1 MPINPVTRCGATKG
15 RGATYDPPARFESLQ
30 RGGWDDGW
38 PETHGQEEAPQRTEL
53 LRDTARSMITR
64 NRSPDVPFDRSIN
77 PYRGCE
83 HGCIYCFA
91 RPSHAYLGFSPGL
104 DFETRI
110 LHKPEGPELLRREL
124 ARPGYR
130 CAPVALGVNTDAY
143 QPMEKRLRLTRRL
156 LEVLAEARHPV
167 SLITK
172 SGLIRR
178 DLDLLGDMARDNLV
192 QAAVSV
198 TTLDRHLSRTLE
210 PRAAAPYRRLE
221 TIEALA
227 AAGVPTQLSVAPVIP
242 VLTDS
247 ELETIM
253 SAGRNAGAR
262 SASYIL
268 LRLPHEVK
276 DLFRAWLSEHRPD
289 AAAHVMARVRETRDG
304 RDNDAR
310 FGSRM
315 RGSGTHAELL
325 RHRFDM
331 QYRRLGFS
339 PLPPLVTAL
348 FRPPADAAQG
358 DLFDR
363 AG

>member
-1 MPINPVTRCGATKG
+1 MDPITRQGATKG
-15 RGATYDPPARFESLQ
+15 RGATMDPPVRFASLQ
-30 RGGWDDGW
+30 RTGWDDGW
-38 PETHGQEEAPQRTEL
+38 PGTHAQGAAPRRTEL
-53 LRDTARSMITR
+53 LRDTTRSLITR

-91 RPSHAYLGFSPGL
+91 RPSHAYLGYSPGL

-110 LHKPEGPELLRREL
+110 LHKPDGPELLRREL
-124 ARPGYR
+124 ARPGYVCR
-130 CAPVALGVNTDAY
+130 PIALGVNTDAY
-143 QPMEKRLRLTRRL
+143 QPVEKRLGLTRRL
-156 LEVLAEARHPV
+156 LAVLAEARHPV
-167 SLITK
+167 SVITK

-178 DLDLLGDMARDNLV
+178 DLDLLADMARDNLV

-227 AAGVPTQLSVAPVIP
+227 GAGVPTHLSVAPVIP

-247 ELETIM
+247 EREAIM
-253 SAGRNAGAR
+253 SAGRAAGAR

-276 DLFRAWLSEHRPD
+276 DLFRDWLAEHRPD
-289 AAAHVMARVRETRDG
+289 AAGHVMARVRETRGG
-304 RDNDAR
+304 RDNDPA
-310 FGSRM
+310 FVSRM
-315 RGSGTHAELL
+315 RGSGTFAALL
-325 RHRFDM
+325 RRRFEV
-331 QYRRLGFS
+331 QQRRLRFGPAS
-339 PLPPLVTAL
+339 PLDVSQ
-348 FRPPADAAQG
+348 FRPPSPPISETTAQ
-358 DLFDR
+358 LSLW
-363 AG
+363 